1 MKSYKKTIINN
12 INKHFKKM
20 ILGFCVLCI
29 LFYVIK
35 YYNNKENFNINW
47 NTISY
52 LNQQDPTNLN
62 SEDIDINSGNLNF
75 NLKCDGTNGL
85 KTLCETCHKN
95 YNNTCF
101 KGNTNNMCD
110 MVLNSNQCENKCGLE
125 SPKTSFDYN
134 RYSGNYNESNNLNF
148 SSDKT
153 YKNITS
159 LHQCEKLCDL
169 NGHESYKYN
178 KKTKQCDTSSIP
190 QSNLETNTNY
200 TKFDYGTIDKDTFT
214 QDSIFIGTNKMKL
227 TDWNCYTKYN
237 YNKSNQCQNDTKV
250 NKIPIKELNVLD
262 YKECEKLCS
271 KYSNESENCKGYT
284 FEKNDNL
291 KSDGKCKLYE
301 RFIESDGCKPFKTQL
316 DSLYKDTNNEFMFQS
331 GIIKV

>member
-12 INKHFKKM
+12 INKHFKKI
-20 ILGFCVLCI
+20 ILGFLMLGI

-52 LNQQDPTNLN
+52 LNHQQDPTNLN
-62 SEDIDINSGNLNF
+62 SEDIAINSGNLNF

-125 SPKTSFDYN
+125 SPNNSNDYT
-134 RYSGNYNESNNLNF
+134 RYYGNERTFQILDKF
-148 SSDKT
+148 SLHD
-153 YKNITS
+153 YDNVFS

-169 NGHESYKYN
+169 NKECLSYKYN
-178 KKTKQCDTSSIP
+178 KKKCSLSLTKEKMGGFKP
-190 QSNLETNTNY
+190 FL
-200 TKFDYGTIDKDTFT
+200 YGSGNS
-214 QDSIFIGTNKMKL
+214 QDSNDNDIFVGQKDKINNDRT
-227 TDWNCYTKYN
+227 CYTKYN
-237 YNKSNQCQNDTKV
+237 YDNKEICKNINTVDAKSFY
-250 NKIPIKELNVLD
+250 NKQVLD
-262 YKECEKLCS
+262 YKECEKLCNQDT
-271 KYSNESENCKGYT
+271 NELGKCEGYT
-284 FEKNDNL
+284 FEKDRNDTT
-291 KSDGKCKLYE
+291 GQCKLYK
-301 RFIESDGCKPFKTQL
+301 RFFPSDGCKPFETSL
-316 DSLYKDTNNEFMFQS
+316 DSLYKDANNEYMFQS
-331 GIIKV
+331 GIKL